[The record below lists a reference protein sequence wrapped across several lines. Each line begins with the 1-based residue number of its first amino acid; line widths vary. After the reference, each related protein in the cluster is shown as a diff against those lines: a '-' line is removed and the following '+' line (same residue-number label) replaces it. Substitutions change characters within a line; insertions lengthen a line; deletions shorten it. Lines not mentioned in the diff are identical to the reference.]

1 MSNGLN
7 KRKKSNTLQTSTKKS
22 KTQRIIA
29 LILVLV
35 MIGSMLVGSIFGMII

>member
-7 KRKKSNTLQTSTKKS
+7 KKKKTNMVQTTSKTS
-22 KTQRIIA
+22 KTQRILA

-35 MIGSMLVGSIFGMII
+35 MIGSMLVGSIFGLAM